1 MSKPSRI
8 LALNLGMQTVCAAEF
23 EPLPEGG
30 LKLRAFRKGDLIVD
44 PAADATRPAQLE
56 TLAKELREGLKL
68 KPGTQTHVCLP
79 SQSVFSRFVKLP
91 GAAVQDVLDIIGFEA
106 QQNIPFPIDEV
117 VWDYQIMGEK
127 RNDAWDVVIV
137 AIKTDHIEET
147 VTSVKKG
154 GLGVSDIDFAPTALY
169 NAYRYNY
176 AGDTGCALLIDI
188 GARTTNLVFCEN
200 NRMFCRSIPIG
211 GSAVTAAIAKEF
223 EQDITIAEKLK
234 VEKGSVALG
243 GAYAGPEDPN
253 EARVGKVVRNTLT
266 RLHAEIA
273 RSINFY
279 RSSQGGTTP
288 KRVYLCGGNTGL
300 PYIAEFFTEKLQAR
314 VEFFNPLR
322 NVVVEEGALP
332 SGTAA
337 CSLALSELVGCATRQ
352 LGSCPIQIDLA
363 PPSLLREREN
373 TRRIPRL
380 AVAALFLAIAPAL
393 WWLKM
398 DQSVSRLST
407 EFNSLNKTFTSLN
420 STASQID
427 AAIAK
432 QKKLA
437 DDFAPLLVAPA
448 ERVAWASIVNELS
461 AKIPPQFIWITKLS
475 PVTGVSPAAAD
486 QDSPSPAP
494 GESPAEEQAPNAITA
509 IQINGLYLDDPPNPK
524 AAMVVDDFYENLK
537 NSAVFEIGEDR
548 TQIITER
555 TTPTGDTWAYSYTM
569 LLPLKNP
576 IPLP

>member
-1 MSKPSRI
+1 MAKPSRI
-8 LALNLGMQTVCAAEF
+8 LALNLGMQTVCIAEF

-30 LKLRAFRKGDLIVD
+30 LKLCSFRKGDLIVD

-68 KPGTQTHVCLP
+68 KPGTQTHACLP

-91 GAAVQDVLDIIGFEA
+91 GATAQDVVDIIGFEA
-106 QQNIPFPIDEV
+106 QQNVPFPIDEV

-147 VTSVKKG
+147 VASVKKG

-176 AGDTGCALLIDI
+176 PGDNGCALLIDI

-200 NRMFCRSIPIG
+200 NKMFCRSIPIG
-211 GSAVTAAIAKEF
+211 GSAITAAIAKEF
-223 EQDITIAEKLK
+223 QQDITLAEKLK
-234 VEKGSVALG
+234 VDKGSVALG

-273 RSINFY
+273 RSINFF
-279 RSSQGGTTP
+279 RTSQGGTTP

-322 NVVVEEGALP
+322 NVVVQEGALP

-352 LGSCPIQIDLA
+352 LGNCPIQIDLS
-363 PPSLLREREN
+363 PPSLSREREN
-373 TRRIPRL
+373 ARRIPRL
-380 AVAALFLAIAPAL
+380 AIAALFLALAPAL
-393 WWLKM
+393 WWLKL
-398 DQSVSRLST
+398 DQSAARIEVEALAVQT
-407 EFNSLNKTFTSLN
+407 KANQLQN
-420 STASQID
+420 TAAQID
-427 AAIAK
+427 AALAK
-432 QKKLA
+432 QKKLTA
-437 DDFAPLLVAPA
+437 DFAPLLLAPA
-448 ERVAWASIVNELS
+448 ERAAWPSIIDELA
-461 AKIPPQFIWITKLS
+461 AKIPPRFIWITKLA
-475 PVTGVSPAAAD
+475 PVIGTAKPAENAT
-486 QDSPSPAP
+486 PAP
-494 GESPAEEQAPNAITA
+494 PNQPPAGEQAPNAITG
-509 IQINGLYLDDPPNPK
+509 IRINGLYLDDPPNPK
-524 AAMVVDDFYENLK
+524 AATVVDDFYENLK
-537 NSAVFEIGEDR
+537 GSSVFEVGEDR

-555 TTPTGDTWAYSYTM
+555 TTPTGETWAYGYSM
-569 LLPLKNP
+569 SLPLKTP

>member
-1 MSKPSRI
+1 MAKPSRI
-8 LALNLGMQTVCAAEF
+8 LALNLGMQTVCIAEF

-30 LKLRAFRKGDLIVD
+30 LKLCSFRKGDLIVD

-68 KPGTQTHVCLP
+68 KPGTQTHACLP

-91 GAAVQDVLDIIGFEA
+91 GATAQDVLDIIGFEA
-106 QQNIPFPIDEV
+106 QQNVPFPIDEV

-147 VTSVKKG
+147 VASVKKG

-176 AGDTGCALLIDI
+176 PGDNGCALLIDI

-200 NRMFCRSIPIG
+200 NKMFCRSIPIG
-211 GSAVTAAIAKEF
+211 GSAITAAIAKEF
-223 EQDITIAEKLK
+223 QQDITLAEKLK
-234 VEKGSVALG
+234 VDKGSVALG

-279 RSSQGGTTP
+279 RTSQGGTTP

-352 LGSCPIQIDLA
+352 LGNCPIQIDLS
-363 PPSLLREREN
+363 PPILSREREN

-380 AVAALFLAIAPAL
+380 AIAALFLALAPAL
-393 WWLKM
+393 WWLKL
-398 DQSVSRLST
+398 DQSAARIEVEALAVQT
-407 EFNSLNKTFTSLN
+407 KANQLQN
-420 STASQID
+420 TAAQID
-427 AAIAK
+427 AALAK
-432 QKKLA
+432 QKKLTA
-437 DDFAPLLVAPA
+437 DFTPLLLAPA
-448 ERVAWASIVNELS
+448 ERAAWPSIIDELS
-461 AKIPPQFIWITKLS
+461 AKIPPRFIWITKLS
-475 PVTGVSPAAAD
+475 PVIGTAKPAETENTPPAAPN
-486 QDSPSPAP
+486 QP
-494 GESPAEEQAPNAITA
+494 PAEEQAPNAITG

-524 AAMVVDDFYENLK
+524 AATVVDDFYENLK
-537 NSAVFEIGEDR
+537 GSSVFEVGEDR

-555 TTPTGDTWAYSYTM
+555 TTPTGETWAYGYSM
-569 LLPLKNP
+569 SLPLKTP